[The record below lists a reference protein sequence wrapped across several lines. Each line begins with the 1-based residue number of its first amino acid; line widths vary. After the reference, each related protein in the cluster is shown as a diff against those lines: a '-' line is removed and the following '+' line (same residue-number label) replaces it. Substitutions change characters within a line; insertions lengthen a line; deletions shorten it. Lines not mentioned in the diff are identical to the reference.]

1 MDVVCRGPRRKE
13 MGVGRGRMEWGEH
26 DDDEGEEGF
35 GFGVGTPLHFEQS
48 LIWGRFMTVL
58 LLGAST
64 GGVVQEE
71 ERPNSQYGRYDV
83 IAISGADIPVL
94 GYQKGN
100 LVLYVQTF
108 CHLRIW

>member
-1 MDVVCRGPRRKE
+1 MDVFCRGPRRKE
-13 MGVGRGRMEWGEH
+13 MGVGRGRMEH

-35 GFGVGTPLHFEQS
+35 VFGVGTPLHFEQS

-71 ERPNSQYGRYDV
+71 ERPNSQYSRYDV
-83 IAISGADIPVL
+83 MLSQAPTF
-94 GYQKGN
+94 
-100 LVLYVQTF
+100 LY
-108 CHLRIW
+108 